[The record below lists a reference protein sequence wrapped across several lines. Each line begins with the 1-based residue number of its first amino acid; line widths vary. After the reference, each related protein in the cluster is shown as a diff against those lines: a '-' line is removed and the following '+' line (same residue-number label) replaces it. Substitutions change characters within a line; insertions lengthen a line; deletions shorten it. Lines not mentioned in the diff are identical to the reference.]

1 MRRPSSFSIGTCSA
15 HVVCFVLYRRCVW
28 HVRYDDGRY
37 YRAPELILD
46 RNLYGTPIDL
56 WSYGCILAE
65 ICRGTPIFVGSDSVT
80 QVRAVGGTL
89 VPLRSQL
96 ALLASRWLCCWDL
109 SAAASVSSLRFA
121 CHKLCL

>member
-1 MRRPSSFSIGTCSA
+1 MFC
-15 HVVCFVLYRRCVW
+15 VVSQVCLACP
-28 HVRYDDGRY
+28 YDDGRY

-96 ALLASRWLCCWDL
+96 AMLASRWLCSPDL
-109 SAAASVSSLRFA
+109 SAAATVSSLRFA
-121 CHKLCL
+121 CHKLCS